1 MKTEDRTS
9 MNPFT
14 PSGLSE
20 NLCPGFFFADATLQ
34 RIPDNLFGLLIT
46 AAIINSIAWPFTV
59 FLNVLVVLAVKTK
72 RRLQTPSNVL
82 LACLAVT
89 DLMVGLVVQPLYLTI
104 TVLLPQGKGFDEFC
118 TISDAFTVCL
128 MTSASTSLYHLA
140 LIGGERYFTIKYCF
154 ANESLITK
162 TRLMIGSA
170 LVWIV
175 NVLSIASPQGRVII
189 LYSAPIVVLLV
200 IVFQVLVYREARR
213 QEQHILAHQVS
224 FEARTKFTKEK
235 KSLKLTATI
244 LAAVV
249 VCFGAPLLVMIFLR
263 NIYGEEISSV
273 VKAAVRH
280 TGMLPTILNS
290 VINPIIYTVKNKQF
304 RIAFIEMLLRR
315 NYHEATAYERRLFG
329 PRNNAVQPQTRHRQA
344 EITSHE
350 QNGQGRNQGLRE
362 EDPGRDPEV
371 IVHGATFAD
380 RNTPGEKN
388 VIRNELN
395 GADEPRQEDEIQELN
410 TGE

>member
-1 MKTEDRTS
+1 MNTEDRYLTS

-14 PSGLSE
+14 PSGLYE
-20 NLCPGFFFADATLQ
+20 NLCQSFYFADATLQ

-46 AAIINSIAWPFTV
+46 AAIINSIVWPFTV
-59 FLNVLVVLAVKTK
+59 FLNVLVVLVVKTI

-89 DLMVGLVVQPLYLTI
+89 DLMVGLVVQPLYLII

-118 TISDAFTVCL
+118 TLSDAFTVCL
-128 MTSASTSLYHLA
+128 ITSASISLYHLA

-189 LYSAPIVVLLV
+189 LHSAPIIVLLV
-200 IVFQVLVYREARR
+200 IAFQVLVYREARR
-213 QEQHILAHQVS
+213 QEQHILAQQVS

-235 KSLKLTATI
+235 KALKLTATI

-263 NIYGEEISSV
+263 NIYGEEISSG

-304 RIAFIEMLLRR
+304 RIAFIDMLLGRS
-315 NYHEATAYERRLFG
+315 YHEATAYEGRLFG
-329 PRNNAVQPQTRHRQA
+329 PRNNAVEPQTRHRQP
-344 EITSHE
+344 EIKWHE
-350 QNGQGRNQGLRE
+350 LNGQGRNQGLRE
-362 EDPGRDPEV
+362 ENPRRDPEV
-371 IVHGATFAD
+371 IVHGATFAE
-380 RNTPGEKN
+380 RNTPGAKN
-388 VIRNELN
+388 VIPNELK
-395 GADEPRQEDEIQELN
+395 GRGSHFSACA
-410 TGE
+410 